1 MIPFCPHLIS
11 SCASR
16 SAVLAGLLL
25 SAWSSHAA
33 PASEG
38 KALYDQHCASCHGKS
53 GEGVADEY
61 DEPLAGDRGIDWL
74 SRYIDRNMP
83 EDAPEVLDAK
93 QSALVAEYVYH
104 AFYSQAARDKARP
117 AKIDFVRLTA
127 QQHQRTV
134 TDLIGSF
141 RFREPITETGG
152 LKGRYT
158 SADPKAPLPE
168 RKKDESDDDLDRRR
182 PKKTVERVDP
192 SLRFEFGQGGPM
204 GDELEANRYQIEW
217 NGSVFAEESGA
228 YEFILKSENG
238 VRLWVNNELDQK
250 LIDGW
255 VSSGIKVEHRAIMHL
270 QGGRFYPIR
279 LAFFKFNDKSA
290 SLSLEWKPPHRPQ
303 ELIPARCLS
312 PRNSKELFVST
323 ATFPPD
329 DASAGYERGVSVSR
343 GWDDAVTQTAM
354 EAADYVAARM
364 DRYADSKPDAPDHAE
379 KVKAMLGKLAQRA
392 FRRPLIDAEAQVHIH
407 QPLASARDDLAG
419 GVRRSVLMMLK
430 SPHFIYPELA
440 PKDDWLVSA
449 RAALTLW
456 DSLPPEDLHR
466 PAERRELHTYSQLEP
481 RVRKMVKHPQTKAKV
496 HEFFHHWLHLDKA
509 EDIARDPK
517 AYPEFNEEVAA
528 DLRTS
533 LNLFL
538 DEVVWSDTSDYRQLL
553 LADHLHLNGRL
564 AKLYGADLPAGS
576 DAGSFQKVAFT
587 PEQRTGVLTHP
598 LLLSAFAY
606 YKSSSPIHRGVFL
619 TRNVLGRSL
628 RPPITAIQ
636 FMDEKFDPH
645 MTMREKVTQLTK
657 SDNCMA
663 CHSIIN
669 PLGFA
674 LEHYDAA
681 GRYRTQDNGKPVDAS
696 SEYTTAE
703 GQTFRFNGPRDIAE
717 HALSSRQARMG
728 FIEQLF
734 HALVKQPVRAYGTE
748 TLDRLHDL
756 FVKKNYN
763 IQELIIEITTTTA
776 LHGIQPPST

>member
-1 MIPFCPHLIS
+1 MIPICPRLIS
-11 SCASR
+11 SPAIGR
-16 SAVLAGLLL
+16 SVLAGVLLF
-25 SAWSSHAA
+25 AWPSLAA
-33 PASEG
+33 PATEG

-83 EDAPEVLDAK
+83 EDDPDVLDAK
-93 QSALVAEYVYH
+93 QSAQVADYVYH
-104 AFYSQAARDKARP
+104 SFYSQAARDKARP

-127 QQHQRTV
+127 QQHQRSV

-141 RFREPITETGG
+141 RYREPIVETGG

-168 RKKDESDDDLDRRR
+168 KKKDESDEDQRHRR
-182 PKKTVERVDP
+182 PKKTIERVDP
-192 SLRFEFGQGGPM
+192 RLSFDFGPGSPM
-204 GDELEANRYQIEW
+204 GEDLDASRFQIEW
-217 NGSVFAEESGA
+217 NGSVYAEESGT

-255 VSSGIKVEHRAIMHL
+255 VSSGIKVEHRATIHL

-290 SLSLEWKPPHRPQ
+290 SVSLEWKPPHRPQ
-303 ELIPARCLS
+303 EFIPARCLS

-323 ATFPPD
+323 AAFPPD

-354 EAADYVAARM
+354 EAADYVAARL
-364 DRYADSKPDAPDHAE
+364 DRYSESKPDAPDRAE
-379 KVKAMLGKLAQRA
+379 KVKVMLGKLAERA
-392 FRRPLIDAEAQVHIH
+392 FRRPLSEVEAQIHIH
-407 QPLASARDDLAG
+407 QPLTSSPNDLAD
-419 GVRRSVLMMLK
+419 GVRRSVLMILK
-430 SPHFIYPELA
+430 SPHFIYPELS
-440 PKDDWLVSA
+440 PKNDWLVAA
-449 RAALTLW
+449 RAGLVLW
-456 DSLPPEDLHR
+456 DSLPGEDLQR
-466 PAERRELHTYSQLEP
+466 AAARGELHARGQLEP
-481 RVRKMVKHPQTKAKV
+481 RVRGMVKNPRTKAKV

-517 AYPEFNEEVAA
+517 AYPDFSEEVAA

-538 DEVVWSDTSDYRQLL
+538 DEVVWSDASDYRQLL
-553 LADHLHLNGRL
+553 LEEHLYLNGRL
-564 AKLYGADLPAGS
+564 AKLYGADLPAGT
-576 DAGSFQKVAFT
+576 DASSFQKVAFT

-619 TRNVLGRSL
+619 TRNVLGRTL

-674 LEHYDAA
+674 LENYDAA
-681 GRYRTQDNGKPVDAS
+681 GRFRTQDNGKPVDAS

-717 HALSSRQARMG
+717 HALSSRQARIG

-734 HALVKQPVRAYGTE
+734 HALVKQPARAYGTD